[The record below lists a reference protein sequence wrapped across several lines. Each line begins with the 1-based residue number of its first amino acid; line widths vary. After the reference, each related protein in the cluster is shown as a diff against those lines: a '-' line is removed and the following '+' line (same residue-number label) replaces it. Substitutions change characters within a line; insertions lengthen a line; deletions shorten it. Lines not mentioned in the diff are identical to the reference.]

1 MARLFLVR
9 HGQTAWN
16 AEQRAQGHRDIELD
30 EVGREQARH
39 VARALST
46 ESIDWVQCSD
56 LKRAKVT
63 AHEIAEL
70 AGLTP
75 IENPLLRER
84 SFGKLEGCEFHEV
97 RRVLSAAT
105 EASGLE
111 EEFVPAPDGESAHD
125 VWQRMERVK
134 HRLIEE
140 VGNGVVVGHG
150 GALAMLMAHMLRAGI
165 QTARSFRLHNASIT
179 EFTRRGAD
187 QWVLSRYNDT
197 AHLPAVGP
205 AMMDVNHAK

>member
-1 MARLFLVR
+1 MSQIFLVR

-39 VARALST
+39 VARAILS
-46 ESIDWVQCSD
+46 ESIDWIRCSD

-70 AGLTP
+70 AGVAIT
-75 IENPLLRER
+75 EDPLLRER
-84 SFGKLEGCEFHEV
+84 SFGKLEGSEFHEV
-97 RRVLSAAT
+97 RRVLTAEKAR
-105 EASGLE
+105 SGLD

-134 HRLIEE
+134 HRLVEE

-150 GALAMLMAHMLRAGI
+150 GALAMLMAHLLAAGI

-179 EFTRRGAD
+179 AFTRRGPD
-187 QWVLSRYNDT
+187 HWVLTRYNDT
-197 AHLPAVGP
+197 AHLPALGP
-205 AMMDVNHAK
+205 AMLDVNHAK